1 MIDKINK
8 ISKINDDLNY
18 LRDEYKLVQM
28 SGCVPDGELR
38 FEKLMEWLSENEN
51 YYLIEHM
58 IKVNKD
64 IKSLENKQ

>member
-18 LRDEYKLVQM
+18 LRGEYKLVQM
-28 SGCVPDGELR
+28 SGSVPDFELR
-38 FEKLMEWLSENEN
+38 FEKLMEWLSEDGND
-51 YYLIEHM
+51 YLIEHM

-64 IKSLENKQ
+64 IKSLESK

>member
-18 LRDEYKLVQM
+18 LRGEYKLVQM
-28 SGCVPDGELR
+28 SGCVPDFELR
-38 FEKLMEWLSENEN
+38 FEKLMEWLSEDGND
-51 YYLIEHM
+51 YLIEHM

-64 IKSLENKQ
+64 IKSLESK